1 MPDDHLH
8 PLAACDPATVS
19 RIAFASLKGM
29 KLAMARQLLSRV
41 PDESVFFSASATQ
54 LSALLGFSTKLLD
67 SDLRASALARAR
79 EELRFTASSGIRTLY
94 FTDADFPHRLDSCD
108 DAPALLYA
116 LGNCDLNCKRSIAIV
131 GTRHATPYGTGFVD
145 RLIADIAQL
154 LPGTLIVSGLA
165 YGIDIAAHKAALRH
179 KLPTA
184 AVLAHGLSTIYP
196 SSHRSIA
203 VDIARNGGVLL
214 TDYQHDAHVHKGN
227 FLARNRI
234 IAALADCT
242 VVVES
247 AEKGGALVT
256 AGIAQSYDRD
266 VFALPGRTSDPY
278 SKGCN
283 RLIATNGAA
292 LIQSADDLINAMGW
306 AQEKLS
312 QGIQK
317 ELFNVYT
324 EKEQQVIDYLTANG
338 EAWINNLAVALNTP
352 MHKLMALLVDM
363 EFKGYIANYP
373 GGRYRLA

>member
-8 PLAACDPATVS
+8 PAAYDPTTVG

-29 KLAMARQLLSRV
+29 KLAMARQLLERL
-41 PDESVFFSASATQ
+41 PDESTFFSASATQ
-54 LSALLGFSTKLLD
+54 LSAILGFGTKLLD
-67 SDLRASALARAR
+67 SDLRASTLARAK
-79 EELRFTASSGIRTLY
+79 EELRFTSASGIRPLY
-94 FTDADFPHRLDSCD
+94 FTDPLFPHRLDNCD

-116 LGNCDLNCKRSIAIV
+116 LGNCDLNCRHSVAIV

-145 RLIADIAQL
+145 RLVADIAGQ

-179 KLPTA
+179 GLPTA

-196 SSHRSIA
+196 SSHRTVA
-203 VDIARNGGVLL
+203 AEIARSGGVLL
-214 TDYQHDAHVHKGN
+214 TDYPHDAPVHRGN

-234 IAALADCT
+234 IAGLADCT
-242 VVVES
+242 IVVES

-283 RLIATNGAA
+283 HLIATNGAA
-292 LIQSADDLINAMGW
+292 LIQSAADLINAMGW
-306 AQEKLS
+306 AHEKS
-312 QGIQK
+312 SAGIQK

-324 EKEQQVIDYLTANG
+324 EKEQKVIDYLTANG

>member
-8 PLAACDPATVS
+8 PAPCDPVAVG

-29 KLAMARQLLSRV
+29 KLALARQLLTRV
-41 PDESVFFSASATQ
+41 PDESTFFSASATQ
-54 LSALLGFSTKLLD
+54 LSALLGFGTKLLD
-67 SDLRASALARAR
+67 GDLRASALARAK
-79 EELRFTASSGIRTLY
+79 EELRFTATSGIHPLY
-94 FTDADFPHRLDSCD
+94 FTDPAFPHRLDSCD

-116 LGNCDLNCKRSIAIV
+116 LGNCDLNCQHSVAIV
-131 GTRHATPYGTGFVD
+131 GTRHATPYGIGFVD
-145 RLIADIAQL
+145 RLVADIAEL

-179 KLPTA
+179 GLPTA

-196 SSHRSIA
+196 SSHR
-203 VDIARNGGVLL
+203 DIAAGIARSGGTLI
-214 TDYQHDAHVHKGN
+214 TEYPHDAPVHRGN

-292 LIQSADDLINAMGW
+292 LIQSADDLIGAMGW
-306 AQEKLS
+306 AQEKTS
-312 QGIQK
+312 PGIQK

-324 EKEQQVIDYLTANG
+324 EQEQKVIDYLTANG
-338 EAWINNLAVALNTP
+338 EAWINTLAVALNTP

>member
-1 MPDDHLH
+1 MPDDHIH
-8 PLAACDPATVS
+8 PAPCDPVAVG

-29 KLAMARQLLSRV
+29 KLALARQLLTRV
-41 PDESVFFSASATQ
+41 PDESTFFSASATQ
-54 LSALLGFSTKLLD
+54 LSALLGFGTKLLD
-67 SDLRASALARAR
+67 SDLRASALARAK
-79 EELRFTASSGIRTLY
+79 EEFRFTATSGIRPLY
-94 FTDADFPHRLDSCD
+94 FTDPAFPHRLDSCD

-116 LGNCDLNCKRSIAIV
+116 LGNCDLNCQHSVAIV
-131 GTRHATPYGTGFVD
+131 GTRHATPYGIGFVD
-145 RLIADIAQL
+145 RLVADIAEL

-179 KLPTA
+179 GLPTA

-196 SSHRSIA
+196 SNHR
-203 VDIARNGGVLL
+203 DIAAGIARSGGTLI
-214 TDYQHDAHVHKGN
+214 TEYPHDAPVHRGN

-292 LIQSADDLINAMGW
+292 LIQSADDLIGAMGW
-306 AQEKLS
+306 AQEKTS
-312 QGIQK
+312 PGIQK

-324 EKEQQVIDYLTANG
+324 EKEQKVIDYLTANG
-338 EAWINNLAVALNTP
+338 EAWINTLAVALNTP

>member
-8 PLAACDPATVS
+8 PAACDPTTVG

-29 KLAMARQLLSRV
+29 KLALARQLLARI
-41 PDESVFFSASATQ
+41 PDESTFFNASATQ

-67 SDLRASALARAR
+67 SDLRASALSRAK
-79 EELRFTASSGIRTLY
+79 EELRFTTSSGIRPIY
-94 FTDADFPHRLDSCD
+94 FTDPAFPHRLDSCD
-108 DAPALLYA
+108 DAPVLLYA
-116 LGNCDLNCKRSIAIV
+116 LGNCDINCQRSIAIV
-131 GTRHATPYGTGFVD
+131 GTRHATPYGIGFVD
-145 RLIADIAQL
+145 RLVADIADI

-179 KLPTA
+179 GLPTA

-196 SSHRSIA
+196 SSHRSVAAEIA
-203 VDIARNGGVLL
+203 HTGGVLL
-214 TDYQHDAHVHKGN
+214 TDYPHDAPVHRGN

-242 VVVES
+242 IVVES

-292 LIQSADDLINAMGW
+292 LIQSADDLISAMRW
-306 AQEKLS
+306 AQEKS
-312 QGIQK
+312 SSGIQK

-324 EKEQQVIDYLTANG
+324 EKEQKVIDYLTANG